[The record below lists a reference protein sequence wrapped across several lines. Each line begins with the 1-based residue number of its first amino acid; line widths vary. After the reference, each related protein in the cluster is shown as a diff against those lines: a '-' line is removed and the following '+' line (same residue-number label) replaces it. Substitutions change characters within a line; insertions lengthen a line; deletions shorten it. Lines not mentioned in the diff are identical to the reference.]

1 MLADFL
7 FIRPATC
14 TSTCTA
20 GYVRH
25 PMYGGLLLASVG
37 LSMLTRNETRLALAC
52 LLWYVLEQKV
62 RWRRAIFSASYLV
75 NVM

>member
-1 MLADFL
+1 
-7 FIRPATC
+7 
-14 TSTCTA
+14 
-20 GYVRH
+20 
-25 PMYGGLLLASVG
+25 MYGGLLLASVG